1 MRYSGRV
8 FRPPSEARSL
18 IVQVTYGCSHNTCC
32 FCDMYKEKR
41 FTIRPLQEVLEEFA
55 MARQYYSHVRRVFL
69 ADGDALMRKQEDL
82 EIILDYVRETFPECE
97 RVTSYASPGSIH
109 AKTP

>member
-41 FTIRPLQEVLEEFA
+41 FTIRPLQEVLEDILTRDHNDTNRAEA
-55 MARQYYSHVRRVFL
+55 PLKQAK
-69 ADGDALMRKQEDL
+69 DAVLLDTTYKNFDEAYESVL
-82 EIILDYVRETFPECE
+82 EIVK
-97 RVTSYASPGSIH
+97 S
-109 AKTP
+109 KMK